1 MFKHM
6 DNPVISQQFLEEIKN
21 QSSKIIDIDG
31 VKIKTCKNVFPPRS
45 NFSESSEKLY
55 EVFGNLKGV
64 RVLDMG
70 TGTGIQAIQALKN
83 GAQSVIAVDIN
94 PTAIACAKEN
104 AILNNVAD
112 KIQVKE
118 SDLFSSLNSE
128 KFDLIIANLPVAD
141 FPIEGVVES
150 ALYDPGYKLH
160 RRFFREVGNY
170 LNPGGIIIMTHI
182 NFKGE
187 SDFEEFEAMLN
198 KFGYKVENYIQIDNL
213 GYLWRMYRIK
223 LNN

>member
-1 MFKHM
+1 M

-21 QSSKIIDIDG
+21 QSPEIIKVEGI
-31 VKIKTCKNVFPPRS
+31 KIKTCKNVFPPRS
-45 NFSESSEKLY
+45 NFSESSEKLH
-55 EVFGNLKGV
+55 EVFGDLKGL

-70 TGTGIQAIQALKN
+70 TGTGIQAIQAVNN

-94 PTAIACAKEN
+94 PAAIACAKEN
-104 AILNNVAD
+104 VTLNNVAD
-112 KIQVKE
+112 KVWVRE
-118 SDLFSSLNSE
+118 SDLFSSLSGE

-150 ALYDPGYKLH
+150 ALYDSGYKLH

-170 LNPGGIIIMTHI
+170 LNQGGIIIMTHI
-182 NFKGE
+182 NFKGVG
-187 SDFEEFEAMLN
+187 DFEEFEAMLN
-198 KFGYKVENYIQIDNL
+198 EFGYKAENYIQIDSL

>member
-1 MFKHM
+1 M
-6 DNPVISQQFLEEIKN
+6 DNPLISQQFIEEIKN
-21 QSSKIIDIDG
+21 QTSEIIDIDG

-45 NFSESSEKLY
+45 NFSESSEKLH
-55 EVFGNLKGV
+55 EVFGGLEGL
-64 RVLDMG
+64 RVLDLG
-70 TGTGIQAIQALKN
+70 TGTGIQAIQAIRY

-94 PTAIACAKEN
+94 PAAIACAKEN

-118 SDLFSSLNSE
+118 SDLFSSLSGE
-128 KFDLIIANLPVAD
+128 KFDLIIANLPVVD
-141 FPIEGVVES
+141 FPLKGTAES
-150 ALYDPGYKLH
+150 ALYDPEYKLH
-160 RRFFREVGNY
+160 KRFFKEAGNY
-170 LNPGGIIIMTHI
+170 LNLRGIIIMTHI

-187 SDFEEFEAMLN
+187 GDFEEFEAMLQE
-198 KFGYKVENYIQIDNL
+198 FGYTPERYIEINSL